1 MEYRIKGDNLPVLI
15 CKLNKDESLKT
26 ESGAMIWMT
35 SNIKMNTVA
44 GSVKKMFG
52 RMITGEAAFQNK
64 YTALEDG
71 AEIAFGSCFPGSIMP
86 FEIDE
91 DHPIIVQKRGF
102 LAGTTGIDL
111 SIFVNKKV
119 GSGLFGGEG
128 FVMQK
133 ISGKGLAFVEIDGS
147 ACTYDLKE
155 DEKLIVNSGY
165 LAVVSSTCKLDIQ
178 LIKGVKNVLFGGE
191 GLFFATVTG
200 PGRVILQTMP
210 ISSLADSIYQYL
222 PKEEPKGE

>member
-64 YTALEDG
+64 YTALENG

>member
-26 ESGAMIWMT
+26 ESGAMIWMS

-44 GSVKKMFG
+44 GNVKKMFG

-155 DEKLIVNSGY
+155 DEKLVVNSGY

-210 ISSLADSIYQYL
+210 ISSLADSVYQYL

>member
-44 GSVKKMFG
+44 GNVKKMFG

-64 YTALEDG
+64 YTALEDD